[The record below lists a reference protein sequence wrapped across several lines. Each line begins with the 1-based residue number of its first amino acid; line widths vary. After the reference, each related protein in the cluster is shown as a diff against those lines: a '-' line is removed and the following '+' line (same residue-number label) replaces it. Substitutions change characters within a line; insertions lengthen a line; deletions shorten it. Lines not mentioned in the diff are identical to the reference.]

1 MYLYYSKYY
10 VFILCIYITVNIMYL
25 YFNKYYVFILCTYI
39 TENFMYLH
47 YVFILCISITVNI
60 MYLYY
65 SKYYVFILHYILC
78 IHIMC
83 LYYSKYYVFI
93 LCICVTVNTV
103 DYNKYA
109 LSSKIHF
116 PDFTVYFRPTLFIQS
131 CGRTLKHNVT
141 RSFPNS
147 VSHNSL

>member
-25 YFNKYYVFILCTYI
+25 Y
-39 TENFMYLH
+39 
-47 YVFILCISITVNI
+47 
-60 MYLYY
+60 
-65 SKYYVFILHYILC
+65 
-78 IHIMC
+78 
-83 LYYSKYYVFI
+83 YSKYYVFI
-93 LCICVTVNTV
+93 LCIYVTVNTV
-103 DYNKYA
+103 GYSKYA